1 MSGHKTVPS
10 NNGRAVS
17 AERMFESEI
26 KSWPSNQKSNLIIG
40 LEDHDT
46 FELLRHPNQRFSGM
60 ITSVISQ
67 GAEPGSTLS
76 LWSIVKMVLMWLSFR
91 FSSEAGTFLI
101 LHPVRTPA
109 VKFPFLLNET
119 SQSAAVTSYQ
129 LTSAPSRQPG
139 CHSAGSLQT
148 KRALTICLSVYNCD
162 YHSPPWLSE
171 SWQGQ
176 RQAFTLL
183 IQKFVVC
190 SRWRQWVSTSDLTH
204 GSPVE
209 RPHVTNCMWL
219 TDSGHLLT
227 IIWNLKT

>member
-17 AERMFESEI
+17 AERTFESEI

-60 ITSVISQ
+60 ITSVIRARVHSQ
-67 GAEPGSTLS
+67 SVKHCEDGTDVTL
-76 LWSIVKMVLMWLSFR
+76 L
-91 FSSEAGTFLI
+91 TFWI
-101 LHPVRTPA
+101 LHHVHTPA

-129 LTSAPSRQPG
+129 LISAPSRQPG

-209 RPHVTNCMWL
+209 RPHVT
-219 TDSGHLLT
+219 
-227 IIWNLKT
+227 